1 MRPTHAFPLRPL
13 LVLAVLTLALPPA
26 RADDSVPPGGFP
38 PPGGAPST
46 GNLPPPTSRR
56 IRGTPPTGAVALPAG
71 TAAPAAPGSTGTAP
85 VRREVSGTGIVET
98 RVSEDVA
105 LTGGGTAVQLVVRF
119 RVLRDDGRH
128 FYVNALFFDRG
139 TGQAVT
145 SRRDAF
151 ADVGTGALYVISQPA
166 VHAGGDRE
174 YEVTLQVPYDAFPTP
189 PAGSS
194 AGVDA
199 RVSLFRRSL
208 AGGMDE
214 SMDWT
219 TAAFIVRAA
228 AAAPAPITS
237 PVTPTPAFP
246 TPSNQPPPTVV
257 PAVEPPIP
265 ASPPLVTMPS
275 DSAAATRI
283 VSITKKHNQQVSD
296 GRLELWIPV
305 RYRVV
310 GEAGRSFY
318 AQCIFFDRAS
328 GQPIASLRSAFADR
342 TTGVLYV
349 LTQPVSHPG
358 GSTEYEATLR
368 VPYDAFP
375 RPAAGATTSIEARVT
390 LFRRDLAAGMDASM
404 DVSSVTFNIHGS

>member
-1 MRPTHAFPLRPL
+1 
-13 LVLAVLTLALPPA
+13 
-26 RADDSVPPGGFP
+26 
-38 PPGGAPST
+38 
-46 GNLPPPTSRR
+46 
-56 IRGTPPTGAVALPAG
+56 
-71 TAAPAAPGSTGTAP
+71 

-105 LTGGGTAVQLVVRF
+105 LTGGGSAVQLVVRF

-128 FYVNALFFDRG
+128 FYVNALFFDRA

-151 ADVGTGALYVISQPA
+151 ADVATKALYVISQPA

-174 YEVTLQVPYDAFPTP
+174 YEVTLQVPYDAFPAA

-194 AGVDA
+194 TGVDA

-219 TAAFIVRAA
+219 TAAFTVRGP
-228 AAAPAPITS
+228 AAAPEPSAPVGPI
-237 PVTPTPAFP
+237 PAAAPPTLTFP
-246 TPSNQPPPTVV
+246 TPSTEPGVSPESRTVAPPSIAA
-257 PAVEPPIP
+257 PAEG
-265 ASPPLVTMPS
+265 S
-275 DSAAATRI
+275 TRI

-318 AQCIFFDRAS
+318 AQCIFLDRAS
-328 GQPIASLRSAFADR
+328 GQPISSLRSAFADR

-404 DVSSVTFNIHGS
+404 DVSSVVFNVHGS